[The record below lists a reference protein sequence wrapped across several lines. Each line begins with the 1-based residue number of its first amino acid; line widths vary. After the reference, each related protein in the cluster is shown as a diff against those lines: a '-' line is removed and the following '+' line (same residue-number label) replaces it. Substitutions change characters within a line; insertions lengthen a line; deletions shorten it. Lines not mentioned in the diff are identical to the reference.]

1 MPVARVCV
9 MVGRGQWSLVRGD
22 HRPVG
27 QVRYITVRNARLA
40 TAERLVRGVFLALAQ
55 TLSADEFADLQA
67 QLSKDFAWL
76 LPRESGRRG
85 PPLEVLLDWVA
96 DPADRDL
103 DAGCPAVSCSWSPP
117 RTPRLPR
124 SARTGSCDPL
134 LPKLDRAGL

>member
-1 MPVARVCV
+1 

-55 TLSADEFADLQA
+55 TLSADELADLQA

-76 LPRESGRRG
+76 LPKRRWESG
-85 PPLEVLLDWVA
+85 PL
-96 DPADRDL
+96 R
-103 DAGCPAVSCSWSPP
+103 
-117 RTPRLPR
+117 
-124 SARTGSCDPL
+124 ARQPSNLGVW
-134 LPKLDRAGL
+134 